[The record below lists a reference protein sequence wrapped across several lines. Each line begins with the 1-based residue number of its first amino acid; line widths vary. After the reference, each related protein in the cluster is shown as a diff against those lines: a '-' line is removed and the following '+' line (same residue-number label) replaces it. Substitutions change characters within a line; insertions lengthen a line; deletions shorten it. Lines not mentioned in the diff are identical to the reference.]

1 MGWLYQNAV
10 KPALF
15 RLDPER
21 AHELGVEAL
30 ALLGRVRPL
39 CALMEK
45 WTQLP
50 AEFYRPVAAQADTQY
65 VRA

>member
-21 AHELGVEAL
+21 AHELGVDAL
-30 ALLGRVRPL
+30 ALLGAGAAAV
-39 CALMEK
+39 
-45 WTQLP
+45 P
-50 AEFYRPVAAQADTQY
+50 AAGAVEPAAAGRTG
-65 VRA
+65 RSSASG

>member
-1 MGWLYQNAV
+1 MGRLYQHAV

-21 AHELGVEAL
+21 AHELAVDAL

-39 CALMEK
+39 CALLERCTSCRRK
-45 WTQLP
+45 GTGRSS
-50 AEFYRPVAAQADTQY
+50 ASG
-65 VRA
+65 